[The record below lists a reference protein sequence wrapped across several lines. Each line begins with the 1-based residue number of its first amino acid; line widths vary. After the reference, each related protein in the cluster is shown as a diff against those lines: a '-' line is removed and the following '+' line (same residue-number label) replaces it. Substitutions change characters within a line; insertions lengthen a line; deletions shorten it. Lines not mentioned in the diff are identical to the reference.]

1 MEVTSFEVPFILVYN
16 EIENKIEKVHT
27 VFQKSLN
34 ASGVIEVLLPHHC
47 FPAQSSSKLSQV
59 SSKASCPFVGNN

>member
-27 VFQKSLN
+27 VFQKALN
-34 ASGVIEVLLPHHC
+34 ASGVIEVLLPRC
-47 FPAQSSSKLSQV
+47 SPAQSSSKLSQV